1 MGFLQNTRKPIGFA
15 GKLVVKMMN
24 MGHGQMAKWA
34 FSQIQ
39 TTTDKK
45 VLDVGCG
52 GGANIAN
59 WLEKCP
65 QAKIYGVDYSEV
77 SVQASQK
84 HNKQAISE
92 NRCLV
97 SQGNVLA
104 LPFENEHFH
113 YVSAFET
120 VYFWNPIQKAFGEVF
135 RVLEKGGYF
144 VICNEVSTRS
154 EKNLKWEDKISGMKI
169 FEADELSNLLIQ
181 AGFEN
186 IKIHREEKKGYL
198 CIIAKKPLQ

>member
-15 GKLVVKMMN
+15 GKLLVKMMN
-24 MGHGQMAKWA
+24 MGHGQMAKWG

-39 TTTDKK
+39 PPIGGK

-52 GGANIAN
+52 GGANLAT
-59 WLEKCP
+59 WLAKCP
-65 QAKIYGVDYSEV
+65 QGKIFGIDYSEV

-84 HNKQAISE
+84 HNKKAISE
-92 NRCLV
+92 NRCEV
-97 SQGNVLA
+97 SQGDVLA
-104 LPFENEHFH
+104 LPFTDGEFD

-120 VYFWNPIQKAFGEVF
+120 IYFWNPIQKAFGEIF
-135 RVLEKGGYF
+135 RVLKKGGHF
-144 VICNEVSTRS
+144 LICNELSARND
-154 EKNLKWEDKISGMKI
+154 KNLKWENMISGMRI

-186 IKIHREEKKGYL
+186 IKIYREEKKGYL
-198 CIIAKKPLQ
+198 CIIAKKPS